1 MPLLPPPS
9 TTPPLFPLASCSA
22 PPFFFFP
29 GEGLRRD
36 SGNSACSSSSNSS
49 CSAHSS
55 SFPSTSSLF
64 STVSNCCASATIA
77 PVSVPSLSADL
88 LYPLPPVPRVQRPWV
103 RPVSHLPGGTRYPL
117 RVEPSFGGR
126 SKKQVTFDRGP
137 DRCFSSSGGGVGSG
151 YWRSHR
157 PQKQRGQLHSRRRH
171 FSHAAALNS
180 SSSSTACST
189 APIMVS
195 PSSPSPFQKRRLAY
209 QRFYNEI
216 ILSFP
221 PVTEPEKT
229 EFVPT
234 FPCYPPAPLIDPST
248 VPRPLR
254 VPMPTL
260 CRLDFGLPSPP
271 PPPVGRPSSSHLLFS
286 PPPPPVPPPPPFP
299 PGPPRFADDGG
310 GVRFWLSRLARNRQA
325 HAENGN
331 TSSLASAP
339 SVVSSSQS
347 QSHFRSFLFSVP
359 ATSVPNHF
367 DWFRDRFEWA
377 VIRYACVGC
386 HSDTD
391 GPSEYDGYVQLDNSR
406 SLNALST
413 RFGHSFTFL
422 PVPPSF
428 KLSLFVEQ
436 FSSQFFFEFGSPH
449 RVHSS
454 PLHRTN
460 SFSSAS
466 CLSQPSLVSSPA
478 TGSQSRRWSCLTLS
492 PNAAATFQPIA
503 SVPTRVE
510 SNDAALTPPASPVGP
525 PSGLRGHPVLPRHP
539 RTSTPDPLPSDASLT
554 PSAIPVGPPSGF
566 RGYPVLPRHRRTS
579 PPDPLQITGA
589 AMKGPLP
596 PDLLHTRGRSSSPFR
611 GRSRPTSSSVLLA
624 SDRRSSSEPR
634 LSYSDVSRI
643 ANSNLFPVS
652 GANFPRSPAP
662 TASVL
667 VSSTGRPSSSVRRAL
682 FHASAQSSSPSVLRP
697 CVAPTS
703 ATGVTPLTSP
713 PHRPGLSIRPTRAS
727 FVEPYDDPGAP
738 GEELPSNPRDRIRY
752 LCFTENNPT
761 KSLEDF
767 CDALSSWKLVSYY
780 CIGSEW
786 SSTGT
791 HHFQG
796 YLELSRQVS
805 FSRLKRALP
814 RAKLLNRR
822 GTPQEA
828 AVYCMKDGSFM
839 EYGTRSSQGTRSD
852 LNSVAESIV
861 AGDPMS
867 EVAAANPVTFIR
879 YHRGMWALRQILA
892 PDRTE
897 PPEVRVFFGATGTG
911 KSFRARQWLSDGPIY
926 FHFSNQR
933 GWFDGYQGERN
944 CIFEEFRGQ
953 SDIAL
958 PHLLMIL
965 DRYPARVEVK
975 GTFTMFSASKIAFT
989 SPFHPAAWY
998 SAFGVH
1004 EDYGQLARRITS
1016 IFDCTADPVRFP
1028 ASSGTSSVLPL
1039 MDADPTLFAG
1049 ASPESH
1055 HFPRPPLPPSSSLP
1069 APSSPSVLPV
1079 PGPHHIRP
1087 RPSSAPPSKAPPA
1100 QRRPRP
1106 RGSPSSRPV
1115 RPRLS

>member
-1 MPLLPPPS
+1 M
-9 TTPPLFPLASCSA
+9 
-22 PPFFFFP
+22 
-29 GEGLRRD
+29 
-36 SGNSACSSSSNSS
+36 
-49 CSAHSS
+49 
-55 SFPSTSSLF
+55 
-64 STVSNCCASATIA
+64 
-77 PVSVPSLSADL
+77 
-88 LYPLPPVPRVQRPWV
+88 
-103 RPVSHLPGGTRYPL
+103 
-117 RVEPSFGGR
+117 EPAFGGR
-126 SKKQVTFDRGP
+126 SKKQVSFDRGP
-137 DRCFSSSGGGVGSG
+137 ERCFSSSGGGVGSG

-157 PQKQRGQLHSRRRH
+157 PQKQRGQRHSRRRH
-171 FSHAAALNS
+171 FPHVGALNS

-189 APIMVS
+189 APFMVS
-195 PSSPSPFQKRRLAY
+195 ASSPTPFQKRRLAY

-216 ILSFP
+216 VLSFP
-221 PVTEPEKT
+221 PVTEPEQT

-234 FPCYPPAPLIDPST
+234 FPCHPPSPLIDPLT
-248 VPRPLR
+248 VPRPHR

-260 CRLDFGLPSPP
+260 CRLDFGLPLPP
-271 PPPVGRPSSSHLLFS
+271 PPPLGRPSSGHLLFL

-310 GVRFWLSRLARNRQA
+310 GVRFWLSRLDRNREA

-331 TSSLASAP
+331 TSSLVSAP

-347 QSHFRSFLFSVP
+347 QSHFRSFLFSIP

-367 DWFRDRFEWA
+367 DWFRDRFDWA

-413 RFGHSFTFL
+413 RFGHSSTFL

-428 KLSLFVEQ
+428 NLPIFLQQ
-436 FSSQFFFEFGSPH
+436 FSSHSFFEFGTPH
-449 RVHSS
+449 RVRSS

-460 SFSSAS
+460 SISSAS
-466 CLSQPSLVSSPA
+466 CLSQPSPVSSPA
-478 TGSQSRRWSCLTLS
+478 SGSQPRRWSSLTLS
-492 PNAAATFQPIA
+492 PHAAATFQPIA

-510 SNDAALTPPASPVGP
+510 SSDAALTPPA
-525 PSGLRGHPVLPRHP
+525 
-539 RTSTPDPLPSDASLT
+539 
-554 PSAIPVGPPSGF
+554 IPAGPPSGF
-566 RGYPVLPRHRRTS
+566 RGYPVLPRHPRTS

-589 AMKGPLP
+589 SMKGPIPPHLP
-596 PDLLHTRGRSSSPFR
+596 HTRGRSSSPFH
-611 GRSRPTSSSVLLA
+611 GRSRRLRSRSLSCFSSRSRPNECRVRSPFPITDHRRSSSSVPLA
-624 SDRRSSSEPR
+624 SDRRSSSAPR
-634 LSYSDVSRI
+634 LSDPDVSRI
-643 ANSNLFPVS
+643 ANANLFSVS
-652 GANFPRSPAP
+652 SPFYLHSPAP
-662 TASVL
+662 TASAL
-667 VSSTGRPSSSVRRAL
+667 VSSTGRPSSSSRVPWPHAL
-682 FHASAQSSSPSVLRP
+682 FDAAAQSSSPSVLRP

-703 ATGVTPLTSP
+703 VAGVTPLTSP

-752 LCFTENNPT
+752 ICFTENNPT

-767 CDALSSWKLVSYY
+767 CDALSSWRLVSYF

-814 RAKLLNRR
+814 RAKLLRRR

-839 EYGTRSSQGTRSD
+839 EYGTRSSQGSRSD
-852 LNSVAESIV
+852 LYSVAESIV

-867 EVAAANPVTFIR
+867 VVAAANPVTFIR
-879 YHRGMWALRQILA
+879 YHRGMWALRNILA

-897 PPEVRVFFGATGTG
+897 PPEVRVFYGATGTG

-926 FHFSNQR
+926 IHFSNQR

-989 SPFHPAAWY
+989 SPFHPEAWY

-1016 IFDCTADPVRFP
+1016 IFDCTADPIRFP
-1028 ASSGTSSVLPL
+1028 ASPRTSSVLPL
-1039 MDADPTLFAG
+1039 MDADPTLLAG
-1049 ASPESH
+1049 SSLGAH
-1055 HFPRPPLPPSSSLP
+1055 HSLRPPLPRPSSLP
-1069 APSSPSVLPV
+1069 AASSSSVLPV

-1087 RPSSAPPSKAPPA
+1087 RPSSAPRPKAPSA

-1106 RGSPSSRPV
+1106 RGSPPSRPV